1 MIKRYI
7 DFDKLS
13 LKQCENLV
21 SYIFDYADSFTFRF
35 PNFKHSTS
43 NNLKI
48 KYDDTVQINNEFLDY
63 ITKNNDLIR
72 QCESCKNF
80 YKNVKL
86 ISNDIRDFVEQFGID
101 ISKPIEQ
108 ESILADKSNKMVDNT
123 VYYAV
128 NGKANSLDNC
138 EIHIGKS
145 VVEIIPNE
153 MAPNTDIFEPYF
165 VFAVHDIWLPWTVDY
180 DINDIYD

>member
-1 MIKRYI
+1 MLWLEGDYLNTVIKKYGWEFC
-7 DFDKLS
+7 FDKNKT
-13 LKQCENLV
+13 LKYYEN
-21 SYIFDYADSFTFRF
+21 YT
-35 PNFKHSTS
+35 
-43 NNLKI
+43 
-48 KYDDTVQINNEFLDY
+48 
-63 ITKNNDLIR
+63 DLC

-108 ESILADKSNKMVDNT
+108 ESIIADKSNNMVDNT

-145 VVEIIPNE
+145 VVEIISNE
-153 MAPNTDIFEPYF
+153 MTPNTDISEPYF
-165 VFAVHDIWLPWTVDY
+165 VFAVHDIWLPWTIDY